1 MPDLDTLLSQRPT
14 FTLDQLAGA
23 ANELLD
29 GLLPR
34 AMSDSRVKA
43 EVNPRL
49 IRHYVSEEMLDP
61 ALRDGRHAV
70 YTVDHLLQLLALRRL
85 LADGYSSGLIGTSL
99 RDRGRDQLR
108 AIAEGREVHA
118 EVDAEVD
125 AEARAEVHDE
135 PDLEPEREP
144 ELGSEGEAGP
154 GDSDVTISA
163 SRVEARAALDEI
175 RSRASTG
182 RASSDRASRER
193 SSRGRAASE
202 RDRHASAPRLDLSH
216 RSLAA
221 PPRSQDASSATRTWE
236 RVPLLDGVELHVRSD
251 LRLPD
256 SMEAR
261 QRLLDHVVREIIRYA
276 QRRDT

>member
-1 MPDLDTLLSQRPT
+1 VPDLDTLLSQRPT
-14 FTLDQLAGA
+14 FTLDELADA
-23 ANELLD
+23 ANELLE

-61 ALRDGRHAV
+61 ALREGRHAV

-99 RDRGRDQLR
+99 RERGRDELR
-108 AIAEGREVHA
+108 AIAEGREVQA
-118 EVDAEVD
+118 DVATETEVDAGAD
-125 AEARAEVHDE
+125 AGAD
-135 PDLEPEREP
+135 
-144 ELGSEGEAGP
+144 AGD
-154 GDSDVTISA
+154 GDGAGRSDSDVTISA
-163 SRVEARAALDEI
+163 LRSGARADLDEI
-175 RSRASTG
+175 RRRASTG
-182 RASSDRASRER
+182 RASGGR
-193 SSRGRAASE
+193 SSSGGVSSGGASSG
-202 RDRHASAPRLDLSH
+202 RDRHASAPPLDLSH
-216 RSLAA
+216 RSRSA
-221 PPRSQDASSATRTWE
+221 PPRSQDASSETRSWE

-261 QRLLDHVVREIIRYA
+261 QRLLDAVVREIIRYA